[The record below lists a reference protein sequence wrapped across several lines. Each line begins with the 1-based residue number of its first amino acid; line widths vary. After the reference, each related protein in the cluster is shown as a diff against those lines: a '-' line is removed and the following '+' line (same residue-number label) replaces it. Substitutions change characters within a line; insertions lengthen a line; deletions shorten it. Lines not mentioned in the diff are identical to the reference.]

1 MLRLGIQY
9 TFSIRDT
16 ERHSRQTN
24 YMHYYKMI
32 FRDGRLYLEAGPYK
46 PPLQWPSKRAI
57 SKNAFAEAAI
67 VSSRL

>member
-24 YMHYYKMI
+24 YMDYYKMI
-32 FRDGRLYLEAGPYK
+32 FRDGRLYLEAGQY
-46 PPLQWPSKRAI
+46 RAASI
-57 SKNAFAEAAI
+57 VAFKT
-67 VSSRL
+67 SHL